1 VNLNRILIST
11 TTDITVTFYV
21 GGTPTSLDGA
31 VSVNAV
37 NTAGTV
43 VISGGVGIPTGTA
56 GEYRYKLTPT
66 AGTGTLDTLTVVW
79 AGLLNGDPETVTTRV
94 EIVGGFVFTI
104 AEARALSGLGGAR
117 SDINQDSSYKISTA
131 RLVAARTEVERAL
144 EQELGFA
151 MVPRYT
157 RATLD
162 GNGAT
167 VLPLAP
173 YPRLIRSVT
182 VGGTALAPANI
193 SMTPSGFLYYP
204 SGWTDGWQNVVIGYE
219 HGLDYPPARA
229 KDVALALARRALS
242 GSPADDR
249 ATSMSTE
256 QETTTFYVPGSSEP
270 FDVPAAN
277 RFVAAN
283 TLRTGIA

>member
-131 RLVAARTEVERAL
+131 RSRRRAHGGGARARAGARVRDGPPLHPDDARRERADDP
-144 EQELGFA
+144 EYGGRH
-151 MVPRYT
+151 PR
-157 RATLD
+157 RDPVGD
-162 GNGAT
+162 G
-167 VLPLAP
+167 
-173 YPRLIRSVT
+173 
-182 VGGTALAPANI
+182 
-193 SMTPSGFLYYP
+193 
-204 SGWTDGWQNVVIGYE
+204 
-219 HGLDYPPARA
+219 
-229 KDVALALARRALS
+229 RR
-242 GSPADDR
+242 DR
-249 ATSMSTE
+249 ARPVGPRDDTERVPVQPVRAGPTAGRTS
-256 QETTTFYVPGSSEP
+256 
-270 FDVPAAN
+270 
-277 RFVAAN
+277 
-283 TLRTGIA
+283 